1 MFTSGYC
8 VYHWL
13 AKIYYM
19 KVQMTLNYYYCVYR
33 FIIHLQ
39 KLNNE
44 NNLQIVFSYWIN
56 QPNKPWFISIKYI
69 KGLAS
74 FFFKLDI
81 SSCGNTHYQWFL
93 NVLFWNDPFFLAQL
107 YSRLS
112 LLYNVLALVSSI
124 SHAQVINLISKK
136 SLLEI
141 PIDLID
147 LVKKKKVFIG
157 FISVYMFRSALEY
170 K

>member
-44 NNLQIVFSYWIN
+44 NNLQIVFSYWIT

-74 FFFKLDI
+74 FFFLTRHFFMWQDSLPMIFK
-81 SSCGNTHYQWFL
+81 CT
-93 NVLFWNDPFFLAQL
+93 VLKWSFFLAQL

-112 LLYNVLALVSSI
+112 LLYNGLALVSSI